1 MIDNY
6 KHQDKNKY
14 PNQYIYVISIKDYIH
29 YVPYIKE
36 DDYIFLKN
44 IIPSRKLNQNY
55 KGFNMDYS
63 AKELEL
69 LDVIESGNIQSVPF
83 DNDNI
88 KQMAKETRQYNQEKK
103 QRADN
108 IGISYQNII
117 QALVHNHT
125 TNKISLNI

>member
-1 MIDNY
+1 M
-6 KHQDKNKY
+6 
-14 PNQYIYVISIKDYIH
+14 
-29 YVPYIKE
+29 E
-36 DDYIFLKN
+36 
-44 IIPSRKLNQNY
+44 
-55 KGFNMDYS
+55 YS
-63 AKELEL
+63 TEELEL

-88 KQMAKETRQYNQEKK
+88 KQMAKETRKYNQEKKQISINLKRSDLDMIK

-117 QALVHNHT
+117 QALVHNYT